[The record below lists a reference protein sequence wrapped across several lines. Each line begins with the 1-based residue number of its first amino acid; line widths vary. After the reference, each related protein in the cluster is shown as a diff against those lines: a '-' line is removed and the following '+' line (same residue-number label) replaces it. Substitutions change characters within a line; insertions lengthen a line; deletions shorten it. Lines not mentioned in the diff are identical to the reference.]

1 LLQREAPIDLKKVS
15 FLFLLEM
22 KMEILEIA
30 SDNRQIPDPGHKSHH
45 FDIITQVFIPHRRNK
60 IKDRKRQQC
69 LVVLQAVMVANIMGV
84 TVKTLLKAWTD
95 LHVERGS
102 AFTLFTLFANCHC

>member
-1 LLQREAPIDLKKVS
+1 
-15 FLFLLEM
+15 M

-60 IKDRKRQQC
+60 IKYRKRQQC